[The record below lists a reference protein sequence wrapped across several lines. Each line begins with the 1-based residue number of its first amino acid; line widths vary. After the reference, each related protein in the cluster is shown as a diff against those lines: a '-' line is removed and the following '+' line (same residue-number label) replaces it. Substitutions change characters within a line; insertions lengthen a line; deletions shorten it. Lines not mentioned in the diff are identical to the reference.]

1 MSVKAIGFDLDGTLV
16 NSLPGLAKA
25 LDRMLISLGSPV
37 AGEMLTA
44 RWIGN
49 GADIL
54 IKRALSWASLPH
66 DKHSLKQ
73 ARQLFDQ
80 FYCKEYQSGTSLY
93 PNVSETLA
101 ILSKNRYKMALVTNK
116 PTPFVTPILEQLN
129 INHYFSTVIG
139 GDDVIVKKP
148 HPAPIYLI
156 LGQLGLLSEEFLFVG
171 DSCNDIQ
178 AAKAAHCPTV
188 GLSYGY
194 NYGEAIANS
203 HPDYLL
209 DDFSGLLPILGL
221 SISKNNNVFN

>member
-1 MSVKAIGFDLDGTLV
+1 MIVKAIGFDLDGTLV
-16 NSLPGLAKA
+16 NSVPGLAKA

-37 AGEMLTA
+37 AGEILTA
-44 RWIGN
+44 CWIGN
-49 GADIL
+49 GADVL

-66 DKHSLKQ
+66 DECSLKQ

-80 FYCKEYQSGTSLY
+80 FYCEEYQSGTSLY

-101 ILSKNRYKMALVTNK
+101 ILSENHYKMALVTNK
-116 PTPFVTPILEQLN
+116 PTPFVIPILEQLN

-156 LGQLGLLSEEFLFVG
+156 LGRLGLLSEELLFVG
-171 DSCNDIQ
+171 DSRNDIQ
-178 AAKAAHCPTV
+178 AAKSAHCPTV

-194 NYGEAIANS
+194 NYGEAIADS

-221 SISKNNNVFN
+221 SISLKNNVIN